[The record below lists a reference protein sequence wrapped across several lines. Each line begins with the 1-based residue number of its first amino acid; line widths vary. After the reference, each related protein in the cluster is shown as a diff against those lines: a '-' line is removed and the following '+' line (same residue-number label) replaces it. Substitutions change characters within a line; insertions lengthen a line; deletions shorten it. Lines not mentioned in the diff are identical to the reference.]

1 MNILRGKNLADNM
14 LQRVKTDISNELSK
28 PPVLLVVSSDETN
41 PYFKGIMKDAALCG
55 VDAIHVSDP
64 VLVPNWLDAT
74 TVNGIISLE
83 KNYEPP
89 VGLNLDGGYTIP
101 CTAEAIMC
109 MLHAYGIPIS
119 GQDVCVIGRSDR
131 VGRPVAKLMLNEDAT
146 VTVMHS
152 KTKDIR
158 RHIEKADIVI
168 ACAGNAGFDESY
180 QVSSEATVVDIG
192 GDFKNPEKLG
202 CKYLIPAI
210 GGVGPLTRA
219 FLMDHLFLKTFVYFC
234 KGEK

>member
-1 MNILRGKNLADNM
+1 MNILRGKNLADDM

-55 VDAIHVSDP
+55 VEVIHVSDP
-64 VLVPNWLDAT
+64 VLIPSWLDAT
-74 TVNGIISLE
+74 TVNGVISLE

-89 VGLNLDGGYTIP
+89 VELNLDGGYEIP
-101 CTAEAIMC
+101 CTAEAIMY
-109 MLHAYGIPIS
+109 MLHKYDISIS
-119 GQDVCVIGRSDR
+119 GKDVCIIGRSNR

-146 VTVMHS
+146 VTIVHS

-180 QVSSEATVVDIG
+180 QVSSEATVADIG

-219 FLMDHLFLKTFVYFC
+219 FLMDHLFLKTFIPML
-234 KGEK
+234 

>member
-14 LQRVKTDISNELSK
+14 LLRVKTDILNELSK

-89 VGLNLDGGYTIP
+89 VKLNLDGGYAIP
-101 CTAEAIMC
+101 CTAEAIMY
-109 MLHAYGIPIS
+109 MLHAYDIPIS
-119 GQDVCVIGRSDR
+119 GQDVCIIGRSDR

-152 KTKDIR
+152 KTKDIQ

-180 QVSSEATVVDIG
+180 QVSSEATVADIG

-219 FLMDHLFLKTFVYFC
+219 FLMDHLFLKAFTPML
-234 KGEK
+234 

>member
-1 MNILRGKNLADNM
+1 
-14 LQRVKTDISNELSK
+14 
-28 PPVLLVVSSDETN
+28 
-41 PYFKGIMKDAALCG
+41 MKDAALCG

-180 QVSSEATVVDIG
+180 RVSSEATVVDIG

-219 FLMDHLFLKTFVYFC
+219 FLMDHLFFKTFIPTL
-234 KGEK
+234 

>member
-14 LQRVKTDISNELSK
+14 LLRVKTDILNELSK

-55 VDAIHVSDP
+55 VEVIHVSDP
-64 VLVPNWLDAT
+64 VLVPSWLDAT
-74 TVNGIISLE
+74 TVNGVISLE
-83 KNYEPP
+83 KIYEPP
-89 VGLNLDGGYTIP
+89 VELNLDGGYVIP

-109 MLHAYGIPIS
+109 MLHGYDIPIN

-146 VTVMHS
+146 ITVMHS

-158 RHIEKADIVI
+158 RHIENADIVI

-180 QVSSEATVVDIG
+180 QVSSEATVADIG

-219 FLMDHLFLKTFVYFC
+219 FLMDHLFLKAFTSTL
-234 KGEK
+234 

>member
-14 LQRVKTDISNELSK
+14 LLRVKTDILNELSK

-89 VGLNLDGGYTIP
+89 VKLNLDGGYAIP

-109 MLHAYGIPIS
+109 MLHAYDIPIS

-152 KTKDIR
+152 KTKDIQ

-180 QVSSEATVVDIG
+180 RVSSEATVADIG
-192 GDFKNPEKLG
+192 GDFKNSEKLG

-219 FLMDHLFLKTFVYFC
+219 FLMDHLFLKAFTPTL
-234 KGEK
+234 

>member
-1 MNILRGKNLADNM
+1 MNILRGKNLADDM

-55 VDAIHVSDP
+55 VEVIHASDP
-64 VLVPNWLDAT
+64 VLVPSWLDAT
-74 TVNGIISLE
+74 TINGVISLE

-89 VGLNLDGGYTIP
+89 AVLNLDGGYEIP
-101 CTAEAIMC
+101 CTAEAIMY
-109 MLHAYGIPIS
+109 MLYKYDIPIS
-119 GQDVCVIGRSDR
+119 GKDVCIIGRSNR

-146 VTVMHS
+146 VTIVHS

-158 RHIEKADIVI
+158 RHIEKTDIVI

-180 QVSSEATVVDIG
+180 QVSSEATVADIG
-192 GDFKNPEKLG
+192 GDFKYPEKLG

-219 FLMDHLFLKTFVYFC
+219 FLMDHLFLKAFVPTL
-234 KGEK
+234 

>member
-1 MNILRGKNLADNM
+1 MEILRGKNLADNM
-14 LQRVKTDISNELSK
+14 LLRVKTDILNELSK

-55 VDAIHVSDP
+55 VEVIHVSDP
-64 VLVPNWLDAT
+64 VLVPSWLDT
-74 TVNGIISLE
+74 MTVNGIISLE

-89 VGLNLDGGYTIP
+89 VKFNLDGGYAIP

-109 MLHAYGIPIS
+109 MLHAYDIPIS

-152 KTKDIR
+152 KTKDIQ

-180 QVSSEATVVDIG
+180 RVSSEATVVDIG

-219 FLMDHLFLKTFVYFC
+219 FLMDHLFLKTFTSTL
-234 KGEK
+234 

>member
-1 MNILRGKNLADNM
+1 MDILRCKNVADDM
-14 LQRVKTDISNELSK
+14 LQRVKTDMLNELSK

-55 VDAIHVSDP
+55 IEVIHVSNP
-64 VLVPNWLDAT
+64 VLVPSWLDAT
-74 TVNGIISLE
+74 TINGVISLE

-89 VGLNLDGGYTIP
+89 VELNLDGGYEIP
-101 CTAEAIMC
+101 CTAEAIMY
-109 MLHAYGIPIS
+109 MLYKYDIPIS
-119 GQDVCVIGRSDR
+119 GKDVCIIGRSNR

-146 VTVMHS
+146 VTIVHS
-152 KTKDIR
+152 KTKDVR

-180 QVSSEATVVDIG
+180 QVSSEATVADIG
-192 GDFKNPEKLG
+192 GDFKYPEKLG

-219 FLMDHLFLKTFVYFC
+219 FLMDHLFLKAFIPTL
-234 KGEK
+234 

>member
-14 LQRVKTDISNELSK
+14 LLRVKTDILNELSK

-89 VGLNLDGGYTIP
+89 VKLNLDGGYAIP

-109 MLHAYGIPIS
+109 MLHAYDIPIS

-152 KTKDIR
+152 KTKDIQ

-180 QVSSEATVVDIG
+180 RVSSEATVVDIG

-219 FLMDHLFLKTFVYFC
+219 FLMDHLFLKTFTPTL
-234 KGEK
+234 

>member
-41 PYFKGIMKDAALCG
+41 PYFKGIVKDAALCG
-55 VDAIHVSDP
+55 VKVIHVSDP
-64 VLVPNWLDAT
+64 VLVPNWLDIV

-89 VGLNLDGGYTIP
+89 VELNLDGGYTIS

-109 MLHAYGIPIS
+109 MLHGYGIPIS

-158 RHIEKADIVI
+158 RHIAKADIVI
-168 ACAGNAGFDESY
+168 ACTGKAEKNES
-180 QVSSEATVVDIG
+180 
-192 GDFKNPEKLG
+192 
-202 CKYLIPAI
+202 
-210 GGVGPLTRA
+210 
-219 FLMDHLFLKTFVYFC
+219 
-234 KGEK
+234 

>member
-14 LQRVKTDISNELSK
+14 LLRVKTDILNELSK
-28 PPVLLVVSSDETN
+28 PPVLLVVSLDETN

-89 VGLNLDGGYTIP
+89 VKLNLDGGYAIP

-109 MLHAYGIPIS
+109 MLHAYDIPIS

-152 KTKDIR
+152 KTKDIQ

-180 QVSSEATVVDIG
+180 RVSSEATVVDIS

-219 FLMDHLFLKTFVYFC
+219 FLMDHLFLKAFIPTL
-234 KGEK
+234 

>member
-1 MNILRGKNLADNM
+1 MNILRGKNLADDM

-41 PYFKGIMKDAALCG
+41 PYFKGIMKDAAHCG
-55 VDAIHVSDP
+55 IEVIHASDP
-64 VLVPNWLDAT
+64 VLVPSWLDAT
-74 TVNGIISLE
+74 TINGVISLE

-89 VGLNLDGGYTIP
+89 AVLNLDGGYEIP
-101 CTAEAIMC
+101 CTAEAIMY
-109 MLHAYGIPIS
+109 MLYKYDIPIS
-119 GQDVCVIGRSDR
+119 GKDVCIIGRSNR

-146 VTVMHS
+146 VTIVHS
-152 KTKDIR
+152 KTKDVR

-180 QVSSEATVVDIG
+180 QVSSEATVADIG
-192 GDFKNPEKLG
+192 GDFKYPEKLG

-219 FLMDHLFLKTFVYFC
+219 FLMDHLFLKAFIPTL
-234 KGEK
+234 

>member
-14 LQRVKTDISNELSK
+14 LLRVKTDILNELSK

-89 VGLNLDGGYTIP
+89 VKLNLDGGYTIP

-109 MLHAYGIPIS
+109 MLRAYDIPIS
-119 GQDVCVIGRSDR
+119 GQDVCIIGRSDR

-158 RHIEKADIVI
+158 RHIENADIII

-180 QVSSEATVVDIG
+180 QVSSEATVADIG
-192 GDFKNPEKLG
+192 GDFKDPEKLG
-202 CKYLIPAI
+202 CKYLIPTI

-219 FLMDHLFLKTFVYFC
+219 FLMDHLFFKTFIPTL
-234 KGEK
+234 

>member
-14 LQRVKTDISNELSK
+14 LLRVKTHILNELSK

-89 VGLNLDGGYTIP
+89 VKLNLDGGYAIP

-109 MLHAYGIPIS
+109 MLHAYDIPIS

-152 KTKDIR
+152 KTKDIQ

-180 QVSSEATVVDIG
+180 QVSSEATVADIG

-219 FLMDHLFLKTFVYFC
+219 FLMDHLFLKAFTPTF
-234 KGEK
+234 

>member
-1 MNILRGKNLADNM
+1 M
-14 LQRVKTDISNELSK
+14 
-28 PPVLLVVSSDETN
+28 
-41 PYFKGIMKDAALCG
+41 
-55 VDAIHVSDP
+55 
-64 VLVPNWLDAT
+64 
-74 TVNGIISLE
+74 
-83 KNYEPP
+83 
-89 VGLNLDGGYTIP
+89 NLDGGCAIP

-158 RHIEKADIVI
+158 RHVEKADIVI

-180 QVSSEATVVDIG
+180 QVSSEATVADIG

-219 FLMDHLFLKTFVYFC
+219 FLMDHLFLKAFIPTL
-234 KGEK
+234 

>member
-14 LQRVKTDISNELSK
+14 LLRVKTDILNELSK

-89 VGLNLDGGYTIP
+89 VKLNLDGGYAIP

-109 MLHAYGIPIS
+109 MLHAYDIPIS

-158 RHIEKADIVI
+158 RHIENADIVI

-180 QVSSEATVVDIG
+180 QVSSEATVADIG

-219 FLMDHLFLKTFVYFC
+219 FLMDHLFLKAFIPTL
-234 KGEK
+234 

>member
-14 LQRVKTDISNELSK
+14 LLRVKTDILNELSK

-89 VGLNLDGGYTIP
+89 VKLNLDGGYAIP

-109 MLHAYGIPIS
+109 MLHAYDIPIS

-131 VGRPVAKLMLNEDAT
+131 VGRPVAKLMLNEDAP

-152 KTKDIR
+152 KTKDIQ

-180 QVSSEATVVDIG
+180 QVSSEATVADIG

-219 FLMDHLFLKTFVYFC
+219 FLMDHLFLKAFTSTL
-234 KGEK
+234 

>member
-1 MNILRGKNLADNM
+1 MNILRGKKLADDM
-14 LQRVKTDISNELSK
+14 LLRVKTDILNELSK

-89 VGLNLDGGYTIP
+89 VKLNLDGGYAIP

-109 MLHAYGIPIS
+109 MLHAYDIPIS

-152 KTKDIR
+152 KTKDIQ

-219 FLMDHLFLKTFVYFC
+219 FLMDHLFLKAFTPTL
-234 KGEK
+234 

>member
-14 LQRVKTDISNELSK
+14 LLRVKTDILNELSK

-89 VGLNLDGGYTIP
+89 VKLNLDGGCAIP

-152 KTKDIR
+152 KTKDIQ

-180 QVSSEATVVDIG
+180 QVSSEEIG
-192 GDFKNPEKLG
+192 
-202 CKYLIPAI
+202 
-210 GGVGPLTRA
+210 RA
-219 FLMDHLFLKTFVYFC
+219 SCRERV
-234 KGEK
+234 

>member
-55 VDAIHVSDP
+55 VEVIHASDP
-64 VLVPNWLDAT
+64 VLVPSWLDAT
-74 TVNGIISLE
+74 TINGVISLE

-89 VGLNLDGGYTIP
+89 AVLNLDGGYEIP
-101 CTAEAIMC
+101 CTAEAIMY
-109 MLHAYGIPIS
+109 MLYKYDIPIS
-119 GQDVCVIGRSDR
+119 GKDVCIIGRSNR

-146 VTVMHS
+146 VTIVHS
-152 KTKDIR
+152 KTKDVR
-158 RHIEKADIVI
+158 RHIENADIVI

-180 QVSSEATVVDIG
+180 QVSSEATVADIG
-192 GDFKNPEKLG
+192 GDFKYPEKLG

-219 FLMDHLFLKTFVYFC
+219 FLMDHLFLKAFIPTL
-234 KGEK
+234 

>member
-1 MNILRGKNLADNM
+1 MNILRGKKLADNM
-14 LQRVKTDISNELSK
+14 LLRVKTDILNELSK

-64 VLVPNWLDAT
+64 VLVPNWLDTT

-89 VGLNLDGGYTIP
+89 VKLNLDGGYTIP

-109 MLHAYGIPIS
+109 MLHVYDIPIS

-131 VGRPVAKLMLNEDAT
+131 VGRPVAKLMLDEDAT

-152 KTKDIR
+152 KSKDIR
-158 RHIEKADIVI
+158 RHIENADIVI
-168 ACAGNAGFDESY
+168 ACAGNAGFDGSY
-180 QVSSEATVVDIG
+180 QVSSEATVADIG

-219 FLMDHLFLKTFVYFC
+219 FLMDHLFLKAFTPTL
-234 KGEK
+234 

>member
-1 MNILRGKNLADNM
+1 MNILRGKKLAEDM
-14 LQRVKTDISNELSK
+14 LLRVKTDISNELSK

-89 VGLNLDGGYTIP
+89 VKLNLDGGYVIP

-109 MLHAYGIPIS
+109 MLHAYDIPIS

-131 VGRPVAKLMLNEDAT
+131 VGRPDRK
-146 VTVMHS
+146 S
-152 KTKDIR
+152 
-158 RHIEKADIVI
+158 
-168 ACAGNAGFDESY
+168 
-180 QVSSEATVVDIG
+180 VV
-192 GDFKNPEKLG
+192 
-202 CKYLIPAI
+202 
-210 GGVGPLTRA
+210 
-219 FLMDHLFLKTFVYFC
+219 
-234 KGEK
+234 

>member
-14 LQRVKTDISNELSK
+14 LLRVKADILNELSK

-89 VGLNLDGGYTIP
+89 VKLNLDGGYAIP
-101 CTAEAIMC
+101 CTAEAIMY
-109 MLHAYGIPIS
+109 MLHVYDIPIS

-152 KTKDIR
+152 KTKDIQ

-180 QVSSEATVVDIG
+180 RVSSEATVVDIG

-219 FLMDHLFLKTFVYFC
+219 FLMNHLFLKAFTPTL
-234 KGEK
+234 

>member
-14 LQRVKTDISNELSK
+14 LLRVKTDILNELSK

-89 VGLNLDGGYTIP
+89 VKLNLDGGYAIP

-109 MLHAYGIPIS
+109 MLHAYDIPIS

-152 KTKDIR
+152 KTKDIQ

-180 QVSSEATVVDIG
+180 QVSSEATVADIG
-192 GDFKNPEKLG
+192 GDFKNPKKLG

-219 FLMDHLFLKTFVYFC
+219 FLMNHLFLKTFTPTL
-234 KGEK
+234 

>member
-14 LQRVKTDISNELSK
+14 LLRVKTDILNELSK

-89 VGLNLDGGYTIP
+89 VKLNLDGGYAIP

-109 MLHAYGIPIS
+109 MLHAYDIPIS

-152 KTKDIR
+152 KTKDIQ

-180 QVSSEATVVDIG
+180 QVSSEATVADIG
-192 GDFKNPEKLG
+192 GDFKNPKKLG

-219 FLMDHLFLKTFVYFC
+219 FLMDHLFLKTFTPIL
-234 KGEK
+234 

>member
-14 LQRVKTDISNELSK
+14 LLRVKTDILNELSK

-89 VGLNLDGGYTIP
+89 VKLNLDGGYAIP

-109 MLHAYGIPIS
+109 MLHAYDIPIS

-152 KTKDIR
+152 KTKDIQ

-180 QVSSEATVVDIG
+180 QVSSEATVADIG

-219 FLMDHLFLKTFVYFC
+219 FLMDHLFLKAFTPTL
-234 KGEK
+234 

>member
-14 LQRVKTDISNELSK
+14 LLRVKTDILNELSK

-89 VGLNLDGGYTIP
+89 VKLNLDGGYAIP

-109 MLHAYGIPIS
+109 MLHAYDIPIS

-158 RHIEKADIVI
+158 RHIKKADIVI

-180 QVSSEATVVDIG
+180 QVSSEATVADIG

-219 FLMDHLFLKTFVYFC
+219 FLMNHLFLKAFTPTL
-234 KGEK
+234 